1 MGLMRPIASHEQFC
15 GEQKMGQIFPVAL
28 RGVKD
33 NRWTPRHLTERL
45 TRGGTRK
52 SGRKDGLRKFGAKGG
67 LVEVVAWKRVGIF

>member
-15 GEQKMGQIFPVAL
+15 GSQKMGQIFPVAL

-52 SGRKDGLRKFGAKGG
+52 SGRKDGLRKFGAKDG